1 MPREIQILLNELDEA
16 YNGPAWHGPS
26 LRGSL
31 RRVDSAQAAARP
43 TRQRHNIWE
52 LLIHS
57 TYWKYA
63 VRRQLTGA
71 PLGSFG
77 EDGSNFFP
85 RPAANL
91 SAAARE
97 KSWRKDL
104 AKLKRE
110 HAALLQA
117 VRKVR
122 ESDLDR
128 RAAKSKYT
136 RRQMIHGVACHD
148 VYHAGQIQLLKRLTG
163 KN

>member
-1 MPREIQILLNELDEA
+1 MPREIRILLNELKEA
-16 YNGPAWHGPS
+16 YQGPTWHGPT

-31 RRVDSAQAAARP
+31 RRVNATQAAARP
-43 TRQRHNIWE
+43 SRDRHNIWE
-52 LLIHS
+52 LTIHS
-57 TYWKYA
+57 AYWKYA
-63 VRRQLTGA
+63 VRRQLQSD
-71 PLGSFG
+71 PLGTFG
-77 EDGSNFFP
+77 EDGSNFFA
-85 RPAANL
+85 RPAANENP
-91 SAAARE
+91 AARE

-110 HAALLQA
+110 HAALLSA

-128 RAAKSKYT
+128 RVPKSKYT

-148 VYHAGQIQLLKRLTG
+148 VYHAGQIQLLKRLTA